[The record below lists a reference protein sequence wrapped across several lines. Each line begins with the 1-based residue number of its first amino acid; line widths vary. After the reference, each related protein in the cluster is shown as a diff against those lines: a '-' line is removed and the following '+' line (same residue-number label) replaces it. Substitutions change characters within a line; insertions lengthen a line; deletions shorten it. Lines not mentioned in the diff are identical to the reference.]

1 MDMSLVIVYENNDQ
15 KIEMIKPVADWLW
28 FKRATRYKLTP
39 AECETISNEA
49 AHIAFSFTSNKKKT
63 VRPII
68 TTLEIPVFSKDVPLL
83 NLSEPY
89 DIFEEAILLIG
100 DAFGFATKPL
110 TQEWRH
116 DLAVLVTTYYELQGL
131 GSCLC
136 SFFSEPICKVDGFL
150 WYYNEDNESRGPIC
164 LPFILNDGKFKKL
177 YE

>member
-1 MDMSLVIVYENNDQ
+1 MNMSLVTVYENNDQ

-39 AECETISNEA
+39 TECETISNEA
-49 AHIAFSFTSNKKKT
+49 AHIAFSFTPNKKKLA
-63 VRPII
+63 RPII

-116 DLAVLVTTYYELQGL
+116 DLAVLVTTYYEL
-131 GSCLC
+131 
-136 SFFSEPICKVDGFL
+136 
-150 WYYNEDNESRGPIC
+150 
-164 LPFILNDGKFKKL
+164 
-177 YE
+177 